1 MNNTALQ
8 IWNAAVM
15 RGKVADT
22 IGLEILKTYSANVW
36 TRKTLGARAE
46 RYLRHHYFQRK

>member
-22 IGLEILKTYSANVW
+22 ITQEVAKVYDAAFYTKKS
-36 TRKTLGARAE
+36 LGARAE
-46 RYLRHHYFQRK
+46 RYLRHHYFRS